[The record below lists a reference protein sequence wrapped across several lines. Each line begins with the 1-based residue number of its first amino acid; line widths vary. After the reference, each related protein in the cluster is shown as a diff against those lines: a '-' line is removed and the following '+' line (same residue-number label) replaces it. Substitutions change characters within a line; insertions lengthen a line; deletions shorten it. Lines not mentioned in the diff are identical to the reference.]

1 MVPYGANYRRANE
14 IIGREERERE
24 LQYTGLSR
32 YPPRLA
38 PPSMINRPRNGNY
51 NMCTNDYEAA

>member
-24 LQYTGLSR
+24 LQYGTLTVST
-32 YPPRLA
+32 
-38 PPSMINRPRNGNY
+38 STRP
-51 NMCTNDYEAA
+51 TLDD